1 MMAIKKRVISIVAI
15 SLLFM
20 MIISATSSIAPF
32 FANAATPATFGNT
45 IVGPYTDRTPVGDKD
60 SVMYQAPE
68 TGTMTSI
75 SMYIQTGGALVR
87 YAVYTDLNGQPD
99 QLIAQSQIVQTTENS
114 WVTAPIEAH
123 IEAGQNYWLTVASN
137 KMIYW
142 NYDFGALAGNG
153 KQTTATSSQTYGEF
167 IPWGIAKFSIYAT
180 YTPIDASVTTSPTIT
195 SESTTAL
202 TSNVASALAP
212 VDSASSNIPAGL
224 SVKFQT
230 SFESAT
236 TSSPTQL
243 NMGISNF
250 IAVEGSGTAGVWIEG
265 LDRNSGV
272 VARSGSRSLGMEA
285 GYGSFRCELD
295 LYQSVLGLS
304 DVFFVD
310 QWMYL
315 PSDFTVK
322 YSPNGGYFMLFQFEG
337 TYSAGCYP
345 IYGLMLGPQNS
356 DGTFPLSFGGRD
368 YTGAKIADPYI
379 QMLYSHFDLPR
390 GEWFH
395 FQWYQSVGRDGFVK
409 AWINGV
415 EVANV
420 SGIDTTTMGTEW
432 YINTDIYFNRDDMS
446 MRRLWIDDIT
456 IYG

>member
-1 MMAIKKRVISIVAI
+1 MTIKKR
-15 SLLFM
+15 
-20 MIISATSSIAPF
+20 IISVIVLSLIFMTMLSAIASIGPLL
-32 FANAATPATFGNT
+32 ANAASPQTFGYSE
-45 IVGPYTDRTPVGDKD
+45 VGSYTDRTPAGQKG
-60 SVMYQAPE
+60 SSRYQAPE
-68 TGTMTSI
+68 NGLINSI
-75 SMYIQTGGALVR
+75 SMYILTDNAQIR
-87 YAVYTDLNGQPD
+87 YGVYSDNNGKPD
-99 QLIAQSQIVQTTENS
+99 KLLGQSNMVTTTANS
-114 WVTAPIEAH
+114 WVSAPLSVPIV
-123 IEAGQNYWLTVASN
+123 AGQYYWLTIAANSMV
-137 KMIYW
+137 YW
-142 NYDFGALAGNG
+142 KCGFGASAGNG
-153 KQTTATSSQTYGEF
+153 FEPTASLSDTYGQF
-167 IPWGIAKFSIYAT
+167 VPWGTAKFSMYAT
-180 YTPIDASVTTSPTIT
+180 YTPTTQTNPPASIPTSTPNPPTQT
-195 SESTTAL
+195 
-202 TSNVASALAP
+202 P
-212 VDSASSNIPAGL
+212 QASSNIPADL

-243 NMGISNF
+243 NMGIKNY
-250 IAVEGSGTAGVWIEG
+250 IAIEGSGTAGVWIEG